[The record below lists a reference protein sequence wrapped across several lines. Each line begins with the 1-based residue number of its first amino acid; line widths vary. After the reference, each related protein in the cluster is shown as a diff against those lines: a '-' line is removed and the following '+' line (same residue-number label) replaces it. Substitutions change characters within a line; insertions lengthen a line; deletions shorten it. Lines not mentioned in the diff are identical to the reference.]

1 MFQLL
6 RDGDLFI
13 WLLVVTSVVAVAMIL
28 ERALALRWA
37 RIIPGRLLAELDRF
51 THGGSV
57 IALEH
62 ATLQMDSPMAR
73 LLRTGLEN
81 EGRPREENV
90 DAIQTRARR
99 EVSRLERGVV
109 VLEIIVGIAPL
120 LGLVGTIHGLIT
132 LFGDL
137 GKMGMNES
145 AVFARGIAI
154 ALNATL
160 LGLLV
165 AIPSLIAW
173 SYFTRKIET
182 MAIEMES
189 VCTEL
194 VDHLYPRS
202 GLTRERPRTAKDGPG
217 PAGTGDHPP
226 ETPASPAGP
235 AGPGGPGGT
244 GSPGTSPGAGRK
256 P

>member
-6 RDGDLFI
+6 REGDLFI
-13 WLLVVTSVVAVAMIL
+13 WLLVVTSVVAVAMII
-28 ERALALRWA
+28 ERGLALRWA
-37 RIIPGRLLAELDRF
+37 RIIPGRLLNELDRF

-62 ATLQMDSPMAR
+62 STLQLDSPMAR
-73 LLRTGLEN
+73 LLRAGLEN

-137 GKMGMNES
+137 GKMGMNEG

-173 SYFTRKIET
+173 SYYTRKIET
-182 MAIEMES
+182 LAIEMES
-189 VCTEL
+189 ACTEL
-194 VDHLYPRS
+194 IDHMYPRS
-202 GLTRERPRTAKDGPG
+202 GLPRERPRTPRDGPG
-217 PAGTGDHPP
+217 PAGTGQPLP
-226 ETPASPAGP
+226 SGSPAP
-235 AGPGGPGGT
+235 EPEGGTPGGT
-244 GSPGTSPGAGRK
+244 RK

>member
-13 WLLVVTSVVAVAMIL
+13 WLLVATSVVAVAMII
-28 ERALALRWA
+28 ERAFALRWA
-37 RIIPGRLLAELDRF
+37 RIIPGRLLDELDKF

-62 ATLQMDSPMAR
+62 STLQMDSPMGR
-73 LLRTGLEN
+73 LLRAGLEN
-81 EGRPREENV
+81 QARPREENV

-120 LGLVGTIHGLIT
+120 LGLVGTVHGLIT

-165 AIPSLIAW
+165 AIPSLVAW

-182 MAIEMES
+182 LAIEMES
-189 VCTEL
+189 ACTEL
-194 VDHLYPRS
+194 IDHLYPRS
-202 GLTRERPRTAKDGPG
+202 GAPYERQRRAGGGGAGGGGAGGGDG
-217 PAGTGDHPP
+217 AAD
-226 ETPASPAGP
+226 
-235 AGPGGPGGT
+235 AGPGAGPIPT
-244 GSPGTSPGAGRK
+244 PGPLPSRPALPK
-256 P
+256 QL